1 MRSIIFSIIFFT
13 CQPNF
18 SQIKTPRISP
28 ATEITQMVGLTE
40 IKIKYSRPSARDREI
55 FGELVPFNKIWRTG
69 ADNSTKINFSTDI
82 SIGDELIKAGEYS
95 IFSIPDKNKWQII
108 FYSETDLWGVPRDWS
123 DDKISYSFFVDVK
136 KIKKDSFIETFL
148 ISFENISNNDVD
160 IKIGWENTSV
170 VLNIDVPTRKLVEND
185 IENVMS
191 GNPSS
196 SDYYAAAVYYKQENI
211 KLDKALEWINLAI
224 DMSDSPRFWQY
235 RQQSLIMAA
244 NGKYKEAIEAANNSL
259 KLAKDANNES
269 YVKMNKES
277 IFKWTKKLK
286 SVY

>member
-13 CQPNF
+13 CQLNF
-18 SQIKTPRISP
+18 GQINTPRVSP
-28 ATEITQMVGLTE
+28 AAEITQMVGLTE
-40 IKIKYSRPSARDREI
+40 IKIKYSRPSVRGRDI
-55 FGELVPFNKIWRTG
+55 FGELVPFKRIWRTG
-69 ADNSTKINFSTDI
+69 ADNSTKINFSTDV
-82 SIGDELIKAGEYS
+82 SIGGELIKAGEYS
-95 IFSIPDKNKWQII
+95 IFSIPEKNKWKII

-136 KIKKDSFIETFL
+136 KINNGSFIETFL
-148 ISFENISNNDVD
+148 ISFENISSNNVDV
-160 IKIGWENTSV
+160 KIGWENTSV
-170 VLNIDVPTRKLVEND
+170 VLNIEVPTRRLVEND

-211 KLDKALEWINLAI
+211 KLETALEWINLAI

-244 NGKYKEAIEAANNSL
+244 NGKYLEAIEAAKISL
-259 KLAKDANNES
+259 KLAEDANNES
-269 YVKMNKES
+269 YVKMNKDS
-277 IFKWTKKLK
+277 IFEWTEKLG

>member
-1 MRSIIFSIIFFT
+1 MRSIIFSIIFFI

-18 SQIKTPRISP
+18 SQIKTPRVSP

-40 IKIKYSRPSARDREI
+40 IKIKYSRPSARDRDI

-69 ADNSTKINFSTDI
+69 ADNSTKINFSTDV

-148 ISFENISNNDVD
+148 ISFENITNNDVD

-170 VLNIDVPTRKLVEND
+170 VLKIEVPTLELVENN
-185 IENVMS
+185 IKNVMS

-244 NGKYKEAIEAANNSL
+244 NGKYTEAIEAANNSL

-277 IFKWTKKLK
+277 ISKWTKKLK

>member
-1 MRSIIFSIIFFT
+1 MRSIIFSIIFFI

-18 SQIKTPRISP
+18 SQIKTPRVSP

-40 IKIKYSRPSARDREI
+40 IKIKYSRPSARDRDI

-69 ADNSTKINFSTDI
+69 ADNSTKINFSTDV

-148 ISFENISNNDVD
+148 ISFENITNNDVD
-160 IKIGWENTSV
+160 IKIGWENTLV
-170 VLNIDVPTRKLVEND
+170 VLNIEVPTLELVEND
-185 IENVMS
+185 IKNVMS

-244 NGKYKEAIEAANNSL
+244 NGKYTEAIEAANNSL

-277 IFKWTKKLK
+277 ISKWTKKLK

>member
-1 MRSIIFSIIFFT
+1 MRSIIFSIIFFI

-18 SQIKTPRISP
+18 SQIKTPRVSP
-28 ATEITQMVGLTE
+28 STEISQMVGLTE
-40 IKIKYSRPSARDREI
+40 IKIKYSRPSARDRDI

-69 ADNSTKINFSTDI
+69 ADNSTKINFSTDV

-148 ISFENISNNDVD
+148 ISFENITNNDVD

-170 VLNIDVPTRKLVEND
+170 VLNIEVPTLELVEND
-185 IENVMS
+185 IKNVMS

-244 NGKYKEAIEAANNSL
+244 NGKYIEAIEAANNSL

-277 IFKWTKKLK
+277 ISKWTKKLK

>member
-1 MRSIIFSIIFFT
+1 MRSIIFSIIFFI

-18 SQIKTPRISP
+18 SQIKTPRVSP

-40 IKIKYSRPSARDREI
+40 IKIKYSRPSARDRDI

-69 ADNSTKINFSTDI
+69 ADNSTKINFSTDV

-148 ISFENISNNDVD
+148 ISFENITNNDVD

-170 VLNIDVPTRKLVEND
+170 VLNIEVPTLELVEND
-185 IENVMS
+185 IKNVMS

-244 NGKYKEAIEAANNSL
+244 NGKYTEAIEAANNSL

-277 IFKWTKKLK
+277 ISNWTKKLK

>member
-1 MRSIIFSIIFFT
+1 MRSIIFLIIFFI

-18 SQIKTPRISP
+18 SQIKTPRVSP

-40 IKIKYSRPSARDREI
+40 IKIKYSRPSARDRDI

-69 ADNSTKINFSTDI
+69 ADNSTKINFSTDV

-148 ISFENISNNDVD
+148 ISFENITNNDVD

-170 VLNIDVPTRKLVEND
+170 VLNIEVPTLELVEND
-185 IENVMS
+185 IKNVMS

-196 SDYYAAAVYYKQENI
+196 SDYYAAAVYYNQENI
-211 KLDKALEWINLAI
+211 RLDKALEWINLAI

-244 NGKYKEAIEAANNSL
+244 NGKYTEAIEAANNSL

-277 IFKWTKKLK
+277 ISKWTKKLK